1 MLKSGAAINAQNDD
15 MDTPM
20 HLALRAHRIEIVYM
34 LLRHG
39 ADARLVGLNN
49 KDCVQIAR
57 EIGWQDLAKTLKNFN
72 PSMAASALNSQHPF
86 SSPQLVRNH

>member
-1 MLKSGAAINAQNDD
+1 

-20 HLALRAHRIEIVYM
+20 HLALRSHRIEIVYM

-39 ADARLVGLNN
+39 GDARLVGLNN

-57 EIGWQDLAKTLKNFN
+57 DIGWQDLANTLKNFN
-72 PSMAASALNSQHPF
+72 PSMSGIALH
-86 SSPQLVRNH
+86 